1 MIEYTEKEME
11 YVSSKD
17 PVMKDLVER
26 YGHITAGTNTDFFQ
40 SLIFHMI
47 GQMLSNKVAEV
58 LADRFDKLAGEI
70 TPENVSKLTV
80 EQIRS
85 CGISSQ
91 KAKYI
96 LGMTE
101 NVIDGELDLSGL
113 NEMSDEEVITYL
125 ISIKG
130 IGRWTAE
137 MITEFTLGRRNVF
150 SYGDAALRN
159 GIMKAHGFKTL
170 SKRRFHGLIKKY
182 SPYCSVASLYYYALN
197 DDNDPNLK

>member
-58 LADRFDKLAGEI
+58 LADRFEKLAGEI

-113 NEMSDEEVITYL
+113 NEMSDEEVDKIAATGYYTSKLVMDTEADVKLRETKSLLKMFRL
-125 ISIKG
+125 I
-130 IGRWTAE
+130 
-137 MITEFTLGRRNVF
+137 F
-150 SYGDAALRN
+150 
-159 GIMKAHGFKTL
+159 
-170 SKRRFHGLIKKY
+170 
-182 SPYCSVASLYYYALN
+182 
-197 DDNDPNLK
+197 